1 MSRWKVTKAFGVW
14 YAIEHGWKHY
24 KSFPAWAKA
33 MSYADRKSRQ
43 PLGITIKDPSGT
55 VSDLTARV
63 NPHNHIYLKTGV
75 DTFTLAPHEWEPL
88 AEFLLDAAKNGDEE

>member
-43 PLGITIKDPSGT
+43 PLGITIKAPSGIRQ
-55 VSDLTARV
+55 D
-63 NPHNHIYLKTGV
+63 V
-75 DTFTLAPHEWEPL
+75 DY
-88 AEFLLDAAKNGDEE
+88 AKLIEKRLGETCTTHKN